1 MKNTLKGINSRLEDA
16 QQMNNLEYRVVEIT
30 QAEQQKE
37 KKKVLKTEE
46 TVRDICDS
54 IKNTNIHSIHITGV
68 LGGDERKK
76 GTENLFEGKN
86 G

>member
-37 KKKVLKTEE
+37 KKKVLKIEE